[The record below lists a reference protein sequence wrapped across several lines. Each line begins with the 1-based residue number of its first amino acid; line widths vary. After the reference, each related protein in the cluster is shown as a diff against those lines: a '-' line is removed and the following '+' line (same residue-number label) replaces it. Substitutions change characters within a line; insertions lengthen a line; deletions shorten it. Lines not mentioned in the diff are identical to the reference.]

1 MEEKDK
7 EKEFPKAGLAEE
19 ILKGNLEEEKKFEGP
34 DRLFKFADTLKQD
47 SSKDDAKEK
56 EIIETWV
63 FFIVGKECFGLP
75 VSCVQEILRVENI
88 THVPHAPDV
97 VKGITNMRGKVL
109 PVIDMS
115 KRLGLGEGI
124 VTEQSR
130 ILVVTMKDRLFGL
143 LVDAVKQVIRISK
156 KNIQPPPQDIMTIKS
171 DYIIGVYNTSDNL
184 VIMLDLKNLLMIKE

>member
-1 MEEKDK
+1 MEENDRKI
-7 EKEFPKAGLAEE
+7 ELPRAGLAED
-19 ILKGNLEEEKKFEGP
+19 ILNDNSEGEKKFEGP

-47 SSKDDAKEK
+47 STKDDTREK

-63 FFIVGKECFGLP
+63 FFIIGKECFGLP
-75 VSCVQEILRVENI
+75 VSNVQEILRVEGI

-97 VKGITNMRGKVL
+97 IKGITNMRGKVL
-109 PVIDMS
+109 PVIDMRM
-115 KRLGLGEGI
+115 RLGLGEGI

-143 LVDAVKQVIRISK
+143 LVDAVTQVIRISK

-171 DYIIGVYNTSDNL
+171 DYIIGVYHISDNL